1 MTVDNRPALRRK
13 IEELKRQKRAVIL
26 AHYYTTP
33 DVQQVADFLGD
44 SLALSVQAQQVDAD
58 IILFAGVHFMAE
70 TAKVLC
76 PDKKV
81 LIPCPEAG
89 CSLAES
95 CDAAEFAAFKAR
107 YPGYKVV
114 SYVNTTVGVKAL
126 TDICCTSSN
135 ALKVVESLPADQ
147 PLIFAPDRN
156 LGSYIQKLTGRRNMV
171 LWNGA
176 CHVHEEFSLEK
187 LLALKREHPAA
198 RVVAHPEC
206 RAYIL
211 EAADYVGSTAGILDY
226 CGRSDVQEFIVVT
239 EAGILAEMQRRY
251 PDKHFIPAPP
261 DDETC
266 ACNNCKYMK
275 MVTLE
280 NIAECLEHESPEI
293 ELDEEVRRAAAQ
305 ERRQLGERGRLATAL
320 CLSAALLIIVVLL

>member
-1 MTVDNRPALRRK
+1 MNVDNSAELSRR
-13 IEELKRQKRAVIL
+13 IRELKREKNAVIL

-33 DVQQVADFLGD
+33 EVQAVADFLGD
-44 SLALSVQAQQVDAD
+44 SLALSVRAQSVDAD

-76 PDKKV
+76 PEKKV

-95 CDAAEFAAFKAR
+95 CDAAEFAAFKAQH
-107 YPGYKVV
+107 PGHMVV

-135 ALKVVESLPADQ
+135 ALKVVESIPADQ
-147 PLIFAPDRN
+147 PVIFAPDRN
-156 LGSYIQKLTGRRNMV
+156 LGAYIQKLTGRQNMV

-187 LLALKREHPAA
+187 LLKLKQEHPEA

-211 EAADYVGSTAGILDY
+211 EAADFVGSTAGILEY
-226 CGRSDVQEFIVVT
+226 CGRSDAQAFIVVT
-239 EAGILAEMQRRY
+239 ESGILAEMKKRY
-251 PDKHFIPAPP
+251 PEKTFIPAPP

-266 ACNNCKYMK
+266 ACNNCRYMK

-280 NIAECLEHESPEI
+280 NICVCLENEAPEI
-293 ELDEEVRRAAAQ
+293 VLDEEVRRSA
-305 ERRQLGERGRLATAL
+305 ERSILNM
-320 CLSAALLIIVVLL
+320 IDIK

>member
-1 MTVDNRPALRRK
+1 MNDTNSERLTRK
-13 IEELKRQKRAVIL
+13 IEELKRRKKAVIL
-26 AHYYTTP
+26 AHYYTRLE
-33 DVQQVADFLGD
+33 VQAAADFLGD
-44 SLALSVQAQQVDAD
+44 SLALAVRAQATDAE

-76 PDKKV
+76 PSKKV

-95 CDAAEFAAFKAR
+95 CDAAEFAAFKALH
-107 YPGYKVV
+107 PEHKVV

-135 ALKVVESLPADQ
+135 ALEVVRSIPEEQ
-147 PLIFAPDRN
+147 PLIFGPDRN
-156 LGSYIQKLTGRRNMV
+156 LGSYIQKLTGRKNML

-187 LLALKREHPAA
+187 LLNLKREHPAA
-198 RVVAHPEC
+198 KVVAHPEC

-211 EAADYVGSTAGILDY
+211 ETADFVGSTAAILEY
-226 CGRSDVQEFIVVT
+226 CGHTDSAEFIVVT
-239 EAGILAEMQRRY
+239 EAGILAEMQRRF
-251 PDKHFIPAPP
+251 PDKTFIPAPP

-266 ACNNCKYMK
+266 GCNNCRFMK

-280 NIAECLEHESPEI
+280 NIAECLENETPEI
-293 ELDEEVRRAAAQ
+293 LLDEEI
-305 ERRQLGERGRLATAL
+305 RQKAECSILNMIQIKG
-320 CLSAALLIIVVLL
+320 

>member
-1 MTVDNRPALRRK
+1 MKGIKKKMNVENSAELSRR
-13 IEELKRQKRAVIL
+13 IEALKREKNAVIL

-33 DVQQVADFLGD
+33 EVQAVADFLGD
-44 SLALSVQAQQVDAD
+44 SLALSIQAQKVDAQ

-76 PDKKV
+76 PEKKV

-95 CDAAEFAAFKAR
+95 CDAREFAAFKAR

-114 SYVNTTVGVKAL
+114 SYVNTTVEVKAL

-135 ALKVVESLPADQ
+135 ALKVVQSLPDDQ

-156 LGSYIQKLTGRRNMV
+156 LGSYIQKLTGRKNMV

-187 LLALKREHPAA
+187 LLQLKREHPEAK
-198 RVVAHPEC
+198 VVVHPEC
-206 RAYIL
+206 RDYIVQV
-211 EAADYVGSTAGILDY
+211 ADYVGSTAGILDY
-226 CGRSDVQEFIVVT
+226 CGRSDARAFIVVT
-239 EAGILAEMQRRY
+239 EAGILAEMHKRY
-251 PDKHFIPAPP
+251 PDKLFIPAPP
-261 DDETC
+261 DDEAC
-266 ACNNCKYMK
+266 GCNNCKYMK

-280 NIAECLEHESPEI
+280 NICSALEKESPEI
-293 ELDEEVRRAAAQ
+293 LLDEQVRRAA
-305 ERRQLGERGRLATAL
+305 ERSIRNMIAIR
-320 CLSAALLIIVVLL
+320 

>member
-76 PDKKV
+76 PDKKA

-206 RAYIL
+206 RAYIV
-211 EAADYVGSTAGILDY
+211 EAADYVGSRAGILDY
-226 CGRSDVQEFIVVT
+226 CGRSDAQEFIVVT

-293 ELDEEVRRAAAQ
+293 ELDEEVRRAA
-305 ERRQLGERGRLATAL
+305 ERSIRNMIAIR
-320 CLSAALLIIVVLL
+320 